1 MTKNGVAN
9 GTRGLPRQACMS
21 CAQKKIRCDGERPC
35 GRCRS
40 ALQEC
45 HDQPARVRPPGVKMR
60 RIPRACPACIR
71 AKARCE
77 LQRPCERC
85 VKHGKGH
92 LCDNPPRVP
101 QRPGPLIP
109 VKNALNEFMPT
120 PEFVRDFFLRSHRY
134 YSVDYV
140 RSLPELRRMSF
151 YRTIRLVLSVDD
163 IGRVQDDIDGSAGW
177 PIESFPKQERRVLV
191 LIPDSVPTISF
202 VFSSD
207 GDTITSSATVN
218 DAAVNLLGFVDDDF
232 VSHSSKLQDDLLGMF
247 MPKVF
252 RIFHPDD
259 LHHILEQAAREWF
272 GCENPVF
279 TPVLRCIDRNGR
291 LVNVQVSW
299 HSFTHVERLDPLEV
313 SHNVIMTFEVQQ

>member
-1 MTKNGVAN
+1 MPNARVTESAKIGQPIRTGNQLRSGFPPPDAVTCLLSPSASSPCPVSPARLYRMTKNGVAN

-140 RSLPELRRMSF
+140 RSLPELRR
-151 YRTIRLVLSVDD
+151 
-163 IGRVQDDIDGSAGW
+163 
-177 PIESFPKQERRVLV
+177 
-191 LIPDSVPTISF
+191 
-202 VFSSD
+202 
-207 GDTITSSATVN
+207 
-218 DAAVNLLGFVDDDF
+218 
-232 VSHSSKLQDDLLGMF
+232 
-247 MPKVF
+247 
-252 RIFHPDD
+252 
-259 LHHILEQAAREWF
+259 
-272 GCENPVF
+272 
-279 TPVLRCIDRNGR
+279 
-291 LVNVQVSW
+291 
-299 HSFTHVERLDPLEV
+299 
-313 SHNVIMTFEVQQ
+313 